1 MTRRSLL
8 SATALVPLLAFPAR
22 AEPVT
27 LLDLLTLDRLANM
40 GGQIVMNA
48 LRGVAEVTYA
58 HMDIRPL
65 DGRMI
70 LTGLELSPYD
80 DPDCLVTLD
89 RAVISTAPLDQMAY
103 GALDIDVLGFEVG
116 DGCFVRSAQADL
128 AQVGIT
134 ETVLDRGQIRLEYDY
149 ATAGLTVDFLAQ
161 SSGQADISGHV
172 EFSYVALNF
181 DREEPVIDLAY
192 AEIEVTDRGSWQVVS
207 ADIPP
212 AMLLPEVVVPMLVQD
227 LLPGYQHQAP
237 QPAPEPEPETPSD
250 GKDDEG
256 DAAQVPQPAPQNSP
270 EDEAAYAFIEASAQT
285 FARFTANPGTLR
297 LEIAPDAPV
306 RLDDDLF
313 EDFGPFV
320 AALSP
325 MLFTDADRP
334 DTRITP
340 DEAALLQSWMDGGD
354 VELGEA
360 DLLRYAHAFLTG
372 VGAPRDADV
381 AMALLTPLLETG
393 NPQALDMALGTLDAL
408 DPGFAYQIARN
419 AAAQGDRLAFAHL
432 DRLEAALPILDVLE
446 LQAEDGGA
454 LTLAGDETGR
464 DLRRLAQDA
473 LSGLGSARRY
483 SDAYFYALL
492 ALAAGD
498 AGAALIVDELEAMG
512 NRLSEEDAVFW
523 ADTLA
528 GVHDRAN
535 AVWFATPD
543 AE

>member
-1 MTRRSLL
+1 MTRRFLL
-8 SATALVPLLAFPAR
+8 SATALVPLLALPAR

-134 ETVLDRGQIRLEYDY
+134 ETVLDRGQIRLEFDY

-192 AEIEVTDRGSWQVVS
+192 AEIEVTDRGSWQVIS

-212 AMLLPEVVVPMLVQD
+212 AMLMPELIVPMLVQE
-227 LLPGYQHQAP
+227 LLPRYVDPGQVQ
-237 QPAPEPEPETPSD
+237 APEPDAPTD
-250 GKDDEG
+250 GKEQEEG
-256 DAAQVPQPAPQNSP
+256 APAQPSPQNSP

-285 FARFTANPGTLR
+285 FARFAANPGTLR
-297 LEIAPDAPV
+297 LEIAPDTPV

-325 MLFTDADRP
+325 MLFTDTDRP
-334 DTRITP
+334 DSRIS
-340 DEAALLQSWMDGGD
+340 AADAAMLQDWMAGGAVD
-354 VELGEA
+354 LGDA

-372 VGAPRDADV
+372 VGAPRDAEM

-393 NPQALDMALGTLDAL
+393 NPEALDMALGTLDDL
-408 DPGFAYQIARN
+408 DPAFAYQIARN

-432 DRLEAALPILDVLE
+432 DRLEAELPLLDLLD
-446 LQAEDGGA
+446 LQEEDGGD
-454 LTLAGDETGR
+454 LMLSGDETGR
-464 DLRRLAQDA
+464 DLRDRAQDA
-473 LSGLGSARRY
+473 LSGLGTARRY

-492 ALAAGD
+492 ALASGES
-498 AGAALIVDELEAMG
+498 GAALIVDELEAMG
-512 NRLSEEDAVFW
+512 NRMSAEDATLW
-523 ADTLA
+523 ADMLA

-535 AVWFATPD
+535 AAWFAT
-543 AE
+543 ESSE